1 MEKRKIESLS
11 RLIRYYILKSTT
23 MAGSGHPTSSL
34 SAVEL
39 IAVLFFGGFF
49 RFIKEDPD
57 FKNNDR
63 LIFSK
68 GHASPLLYSIW
79 AAAGTV
85 SEEKLLTLRRFG
97 SDLEGHP
104 TPKFKYA
111 KAATGSLGQGL
122 SIGLGMALAAKYLD
136 RLSYN
141 TYVLLGDSEMTEGSQ
156 WESMQIAS
164 HYKLD
169 NLIGMID
176 VNRLGQR
183 GETMYGAD
191 LYSYERKISSF
202 GWKTI
207 IVNDGH
213 NIEEIN
219 AAYKEALN
227 KDGKPSMIIA
237 KTIKGKGVSF
247 IEDKE
252 GWHGKIL
259 DQEQCRD
266 AIKELGSL
274 DKEMIGD
281 IASPDIKKKSATSRS
296 NRKTYSERN
305 TYTPGDMIPTRK
317 AYGDALTKIADD
329 FPLITVLDAEVSN
342 STYSEIFKKK
352 YPERFFEM
360 YIGEQNMVGA
370 ALGLSLRG
378 KIPFI
383 STFAAFFT
391 RAYDQIRMSQYSDA
405 NIKFTGSHAGVSIGP
420 DGASQMGL
428 EDISMFRSLYGC
440 TVFYPSDAVSTEA
453 IVRIAAGHKGNVYI
467 RTTRMDTPVIY
478 KNSDRF
484 KIGGSHTIKSSKNDR
499 VTIIAAGITLY
510 ETLKAYEDLIKENI
524 NIKVIDLYCIKPLD
538 EDAIISAS
546 KDTAAIITVEDHFP
560 SGGLGE
566 AVKSI
571 DDILCPVHIMAVNKI
586 PGSGKPDELLDYEE
600 ISKKAIINKVKEI
613 LAVS

>member
-1 MEKRKIESLS
+1 MEKRKIENLSSLT
-11 RLIRYYILKSTT
+11 RYYILKSTT
-23 MAGSGHPTSSL
+23 TAGSGHPTSSL

-57 FKNNDR
+57 FNNNDR
-63 LIFSK
+63 VIFSK

-79 AAAGTV
+79 TAAGAV
-85 SEEKLLTLRRFG
+85 NEEKLLTLRRFG

-122 SIGLGMALAAKYLD
+122 SIGLGMAMAAKYLD
-136 RLSYN
+136 KLSYN
-141 TYVLLGDSEMTEGSQ
+141 TFVLLGDSEMAEGSQ

-164 HYKLD
+164 YYKLD
-169 NLIGMID
+169 NLIGIID

-183 GETMYGAD
+183 GETMYGTD
-191 LYSYERKISSF
+191 LSSYERKILSF

-213 NIEEIN
+213 NIEEIIS
-219 AAYKEALN
+219 AYKEALH
-227 KDGKPSMIIA
+227 KDGRPSMIIA
-237 KTIKGKGVSF
+237 KTIKGRGVSF
-247 IEDKE
+247 IEGKE

-259 DQEQCRD
+259 DQEQYRN
-266 AIKELGSL
+266 AIKELGSF
-274 DKEMIGD
+274 DKEMTGE
-281 IASPDIKKKSATSRS
+281 IALPDIKEKSITSKS
-296 NRKTYSERN
+296 SRKTYSEGN
-305 TYTPGDMIPTRK
+305 KYTPGDMVSTRK
-317 AYGDALTKIADD
+317 AYGDALIKIADD
-329 FPLITVLDAEVSN
+329 FPLVIVLDAEVSN
-342 STYSEIFKKK
+342 STYSEIFKKE

-360 YIGEQNMVGA
+360 YIGEQNMVGT
-370 ALGLSLRG
+370 ALGLSLQG

-440 TVFYPSDAVSTEA
+440 IVFYPSDAVSTEA
-453 IVRIAAGHKGNVYI
+453 LVRIAAGHKGNVYM

-484 KIGGSHTIKSSKNDR
+484 KIGGSHTVKSSKNDR
-499 VTIIAAGITLY
+499 VTIITAGITLH
-510 ETLKAYEDLIKENI
+510 EALKTYEDLIKENI
-524 NIKVIDLYCIKPLD
+524 KIRVIDLYCIKPLD
-538 EDAIISAS
+538 EDAIILAS

-571 DDILCPVHIMAVNKI
+571 NGILCPVYIMAVNKM
-586 PGSGKPDELLDYEE
+586 PGSGKPDELLDYEK
-600 ISKKAIINKVKEI
+600 ISKKAIINKVKKILEI
-613 LAVS
+613 S